1 MRAWPCK
8 ARAEGL
14 NATPIQPMPP
24 PETPPPSRHTRA
36 WALAGLLVCMGL
48 SAWEARR
55 WTGTDVP
62 MPPAAVVAPAAHT
75 IGKSWH
81 MVSEGD
87 LPQPRTAPSAHA
99 SHLLTLPEQSP
110 DAIAAFWFAGERESA
125 PDVRI
130 AMSLLDRQT
139 QTWRDAQWVVDRHA
153 MGTALGHGL
162 RRLGNPVAWIDAQQ
176 RIHLFVVATGLGGWA
191 ASRVLHLR
199 QAPGST
205 DLSSLQLDVV
215 RVLPLSWLWNTSHLV
230 RNPPMPLADG
240 GMVLPLHFELGLKY
254 PVFAWFNR
262 DGDLV
267 GLRRISARKDVLQ
280 PSLLAVSPT
289 HWLALMRTQSP
300 VRRVAVVESLDAGA
314 HWQNHADLNLPNPD
328 AALATLALAP
338 HHFAVV
344 QHPISR
350 GRHALAW
357 QLSSDG
363 QQWSEPMSVAQGP
376 EGNEFSYPAMTW
388 ADNSL
393 WISYTHQRTHIRWQR
408 WQTEPKAP

>member
-1 MRAWPCK
+1 M
-8 ARAEGL
+8 
-14 NATPIQPMPP
+14 
-24 PETPPPSRHTRA
+24 
-36 WALAGLLVCMGL
+36 
-48 SAWEARR
+48 
-55 WTGTDVP
+55 
-62 MPPAAVVAPAAHT
+62 PAAVVVSPATHT
-75 IGKSWH
+75 IGKSWQ
-81 MVSEGD
+81 MVTHGE
-87 LPQPRTAPSAHA
+87 LPQPRTAPAAHA
-99 SHLLTLPEQSP
+99 SHLLALPEQSP
-110 DAIAAFWFAGERESA
+110 YTIAAFWFAGQRESA

-130 AMSLLDRQT
+130 AMSLLERQT

-153 MGTALGHGL
+153 MGQALGHGL

-205 DLSSLQLDVV
+205 DLTSLQLDVV

-230 RNPPMPLADG
+230 RNPPLPLADG

-262 DGDLV
+262 DGDLM
-267 GLRRISARKDVLQ
+267 GLRRVSTRKDLLQ
-280 PSLLAVSPT
+280 PSLLALTPT

-300 VRRVAVVESLDAGA
+300 VRRVAVVESFDAGA
-314 HWQNHADLNLPNPD
+314 HWQSHADLGLPNPD

-338 HHFAVV
+338 QHFAVV

-357 QLSSDG
+357 QLSTDG
-363 QQWSEPMSVAQGP
+363 KYWSAPMTVAQGP
-376 EGNEFSYPAMTW
+376 EGDEFSYPAMVW

-408 WQTEPKAP
+408 WQTESESR

>member
-1 MRAWPCK
+1 MALVSP
-8 ARAEGL
+8 
-14 NATPIQPMPP
+14 TSQQ
-24 PETPPPSRHTRA
+24 TPPKA
-36 WALAGLLVCMGL
+36 WALLGLVVCLAL
-48 SAWEARR
+48 SAWESLR
-55 WTGTDVP
+55 WWPGPTAF
-62 MPPAAVVAPAAHT
+62 PAAAPQAPAMHAH
-75 IGKSWH
+75 GKLWQ
-81 MVSEGD
+81 MVAEGD
-87 LPQPRTAPSAHA
+87 LPQPRTAPAAHA
-99 SHLLTLPEQSP
+99 SHLLSLPSTSP
-110 DAIAAFWFAGERESA
+110 YALAAFWFAGERESA

-130 AMSLLDRQT
+130 AMSLLDRGT
-139 QTWRDAQWVVDRHA
+139 QQWREAQWVVDRHT
-153 MGTALGHGL
+153 MGEALGHGL
-162 RRLGNPVAWIDAQQ
+162 RRLGNPVAWIDTQQ
-176 RIHLFVVATGLGGWA
+176 RVHLFVVATGLGGWA

-230 RNPPMPLADG
+230 RNPPLTLADG

-267 GLRRISARKDVLQ
+267 GLRRISERKDVLQ
-280 PSLLAVSPT
+280 PSLLALTPT
-289 HWLALMRTQSP
+289 HWLALMRTQSA
-300 VRRVAVVESLDAGA
+300 VRRVAVVESFDAGA
-314 HWQNHADLNLPNPD
+314 HWQSHADLDLPNPD

-338 HHFAVV
+338 QHFAVV

-376 EGNEFSYPAMTW
+376 EGNEFSYPAITW

>member
-1 MRAWPCK
+1 
-8 ARAEGL
+8 
-14 NATPIQPMPP
+14 
-24 PETPPPSRHTRA
+24 
-36 WALAGLLVCMGL
+36 
-48 SAWEARR
+48 
-55 WTGTDVP
+55 
-62 MPPAAVVAPAAHT
+62 
-75 IGKSWH
+75 

-99 SHLLTLPEQSP
+99 SHLLTLPEQNP

-153 MGTALGHGL
+153 MGAALGHGL
-162 RRLGNPVAWIDAQQ
+162 R
-176 RIHLFVVATGLGGWA
+176 
-191 ASRVLHLR
+191 R

-205 DLSSLQLDVV
+205 DLASLQLDVV

-230 RNPPMPLADG
+230 RNPPLPLADG

-262 DGDLV
+262 EGDLV
-267 GLRRISARKDVLQ
+267 GLRRISTRKDLLQ
-280 PSLLAVSPT
+280 PSLLALTPT

-300 VRRVAVVESLDAGA
+300 VRRVAVVESFDAGA
-314 HWQNHADLNLPNPD
+314 HWQSHADLNLPNPD

-338 HHFAVV
+338 QHFAVV
-344 QHPISR
+344 QHPIPR

-357 QLSSDG
+357 QLSTDG
-363 QQWSEPMSVAQGP
+363 QHWSEPMTVAQGP